1 MQSCIRAGEAVP
13 LLAPLTQLNGINGLS
28 YLEEWKSLPVIIK
41 LFIFSVFYLGK
52 KLHTIHSLAPWQM
65 SQIDGRLRSYEIY
78 FLWFG
83 NDAL

>member
-41 LFIFSVFYLGK
+41 LLIISVFYLGK
-52 KLHTIHSLAPWQM
+52 KLYHSPSRSLANVE
-65 SQIDGRLRSYEIY
+65 D
-78 FLWFG
+78 
-83 NDAL
+83 